1 MGIIKALTGAIGGGL
16 ADSWLE
22 VIESAPMGDNTVFT
36 RGVKVR
42 KGDSRNQNTKG
53 TADTVSNGSIIH
65 VYDNQ
70 FMMLVDGGKVVDYTA
85 EPGYFKVDNS
95 SMPSLFCGQFGDS
108 LKETFS
114 RIKYGGT
121 PSSSQKVFFINLQ
134 EIKGIKFGTRTPIN
148 YFDCF
153 YNSEL
158 FLRAHGTYSIKVTE
172 PLKFYAEAIPRNAES
187 VDINDINEQYL
198 NEFLEALQAAINQMS
213 ADGTRISFVTS
224 KARELSKYMA
234 NVLDEEW
241 NQNRGM
247 QVQSVGIGSLSYDE
261 ESQKL
266 INMRNQGA
274 MLSDPSVRE
283 GYVQGAIARG
293 VEAAGSNT
301 AGAGAAFMGVGLGM
315 NAAGNMAGAF
325 SASNQQQMQYQQAQ
339 QQQAQ
344 QQQTQQGGWKCSC
357 GATNGDNMAFCPG
370 CGSKKPAPKPAE
382 GGWTCSCGA
391 TNGANMAFCPN
402 CGSKKPAEAAA
413 KSAFCPNCGAK
424 LADGAKFCVECGTK
438 LN

>member
-1 MGIIKALTGAIGGGL
+1 MGIIKALTGAVGGGL

-36 RGVKVR
+36 RGIKVR

-95 SMPSLFCGQFGDS
+95 SMPSLFGGQFGDS

-241 NQNRGM
+241 NQTRGM

-283 GYVQGAIARG
+283 GYVQGAMARG

-325 SASNQQQMQYQQAQ
+325 SAANQQQMQYQQ

-344 QQQTQQGGWKCSC
+344 QQAQQGGWKCSC

-370 CGSKKPAPKPAE
+370 CGSKKPAPQPAE

-402 CGSKKPAEAAA
+402 CGSKKPEAAA

>member
-36 RGVKVR
+36 RGIKVR

-95 SMPSLFCGQFGDS
+95 SMPSLFGGQFGDS

-325 SASNQQQMQYQQAQ
+325 SASNQQQMQYQQQAQ
-339 QQQAQ
+339 QQQA
-344 QQQTQQGGWKCSC
+344 QQGGWKCSC

>member
-36 RGVKVR
+36 RGIKVR

-85 EPGYFKVDNS
+85 EPGYFKVANS
-95 SMPSLFCGQFGDS
+95 SMPSLFGGQFGDS

-325 SASNQQQMQYQQAQ
+325 SASNQQQMQYQQQAQ
-339 QQQAQ
+339 QQQA
-344 QQQTQQGGWKCSC
+344 QQGGWKCSC